1 MCGSFPKGE
10 GMPGHWNRPVAAKS
24 DQVPIGTDKGA
35 RSIKEQPVSRTKALE
50 RQEANAQAQITAP
63 IVSTP

>member
-1 MCGSFPKGE
+1 
-10 GMPGHWNRPVAAKS
+10 MPGHWNRPVAAKS